1 MTEPTRLTFA
11 SESDDPFV
19 AYALA
24 LAGDFCGVV
33 FRDAGRE
40 SGPVA
45 LYYGADSARP
55 CALRIPCV
63 AGYGRRDVPRVPGPA
78 DRPGR
83 DGSAPFPFDL
93 IAALR
98 FWLADEG
105 NATLPAEAYDQH
117 ERLLAKR
124 SAQEEAGLREVPIV
138 NAYLLLL
145 RDWLGARLDVPARRR
160 VPGGRRCAVVLSH
173 DVDLPLDPT
182 DLGPSLRLAASR
194 LRTRPLRAPLYAGM
208 LAGHAARARLRT
220 PGARRWLFD
229 DVRGAEDR
237 HGFRSTFFF
246 ASTSRFDRSGTRRDV
261 TYDLAS
267 PRMADACRAIVES
280 GWEVGLHI
288 GYGAGHDPRRIAAER
303 ERLEAVTGRPV
314 AGSRHHFW
322 HLGRPFWPALQAHA
336 EAGLSYDSS
345 VAFNE
350 APGYRLGVALPFRP
364 WDPERGKSIP
374 AVQVPTMAMDGAFL
388 YRPGQTVV
396 DVMDGFGRLLDE
408 LKRNEGTAAID
419 WHQETSFPAVG
430 PFRHWGEAYLA
441 ILDAL
446 AADPDV
452 AVVGYEDAVA
462 GALGPGA
469 GSPAGREAP

>member
-1 MTEPTRLTFA
+1 MTEPTQLTFA
-11 SESDDPFV
+11 SECNDPFV

-24 LAGDFCGVV
+24 LAGDFCGVH

-40 SGPVA
+40 PGAVA
-45 LYYGADSARP
+45 LYHGADSDRP
-55 CALRIPCV
+55 CALRIPPV
-63 AGYGRRDVPRVPGPA
+63 AGYGRRDVPGVPGA
-78 DRPGR
+78 AEAPGR
-83 DGSAPFPFDL
+83 DEAAPFPFDL

-105 NATLPAEAYDQH
+105 NATLPPEAYDRH

-124 SAQEEAGLREVPIV
+124 SAQEDAGLRVVPIV
-138 NAYLLLL
+138 NAYLRLL
-145 RDWLGARLDVPARRR
+145 RDWLGARLDVAPRRC

-182 DLGPSLRLAASR
+182 DLRPSLRLAASR

-246 ASTSRFDRSGTRRDV
+246 ASTSRFDRAGTRRDV
-261 TYDLAS
+261 TYDVAV
-267 PRMADACRAIVES
+267 PRIANACRGLAES

-288 GYGAGHDPRRIAAER
+288 GYGARDDPRRIAAER
-303 ERLEAVTGRPV
+303 ERLEGVTGRPV

-322 HLGRPFWPALQAHA
+322 HLGRPFWPALRAHA
-336 EAGLSYDSS
+336 EAGLRYDSS
-345 VAFNE
+345 IAFNE

-364 WDPERGKSIP
+364 WDPERGSSIS

-388 YRPGQTVV
+388 YRPGQGVE
-396 DVMDGFGRLLDE
+396 DVIDGFGRLLDA

-419 WHQETSFPAVG
+419 WHQETSFPAPG

-441 ILDAL
+441 VLGVL
-446 AADPDV
+446 AADKDV

-462 GALGPGA
+462 AALGPGP
-469 GSPAGREAP
+469 GPPPARESS